1 MVTITRVRYISS
13 RRAEIRPDNF
23 GFQMPLGIINELM
36 LQKLQKGSIFQA
48 DLRNLL
54 KLLHWAEAE

>member
-13 RRAEIRPDNF
+13 RNAETGSDNF
-23 GFQMPLGIINELM
+23 SFQIPLRITNELM

-54 KLLHWAEAE
+54 KLLQRAEAK